1 MATRRT
7 LIQLIGAG
15 IVAPRFVL
23 AQPARKALVVV
34 LFPGD
39 SDNDERVAQ
48 PFFDEMQRLGWTE
61 GASITYER
69 LSGRG
74 AREYVENLAKIAAG
88 LEPQLIFATT
98 GTLALAAV
106 KATQSV
112 PVLFMTA
119 ADPVS
124 IKLVASL
131 AKPGGNATGTYQFR
145 KDAVVRCMHLVREAF
160 PQHKRIGV
168 VFDRRGAEVERQR
181 ITYHDAAQR
190 AGLELAAVDF
200 TNFEAVPKIFAN
212 YRREGIRPVVMT
224 PSFTLVANRIEAG
237 KFALR
242 NNLAL
247 FGYRADWAEAGA
259 LMTYGTDGTESL
271 KRSAGIAN
279 RILKGSSP
287 ADTPVEQVTKLEL
300 VINMST
306 AKALGFTIP
315 RPILAR
321 ANRVLE

>member
-7 LIQLIGAG
+7 LLQLIGAG
-15 IVAPRFVL
+15 LVAPRIVL

-124 IKLVASL
+124 IRLVASL
-131 AKPGGNATGTYQFR
+131 ARPGGNATGTYQFR
-145 KDAVVRCMHLVREAF
+145 KDAVVRCMQLVRDAF

-200 TNFEAVPKIFAN
+200 TNFEAVPKILAN
-212 YRREGIRPVVMT
+212 YRREGIRAVVMT
-224 PSFTLVANRIEAG
+224 PSFTLVANRIEAA

-271 KRSAGIAN
+271 KRSASIAN

-300 VINMST
+300 VVNMNT

-315 RPILAR
+315 RPILVR